1 MFRILSITVQTSIIL
16 ILVLAVFNNSFIISF
31 EIKDFIYSVSSTYIF
46 IPLLIFFVLIFLL
59 QTFYFKTK
67 FSFSKF
73 IAIKKLQNKEK
84 GYNAF
89 VSGMIALANKDY
101 KRAIL
106 ESKKIS
112 NHLDDNPSLALL
124 LKSEIFKVEKKYDE
138 LSVVYENMSKNKHT
152 ENLGYRGMMEQYL
165 RAQDYHHAFIYGER
179 LFNNNPFIEKI
190 YDTLVSIIAK
200 TNNWQQL
207 LIISDRAFS
216 KKIIDKKVYEENKSI
231 GFFEIAKIKQLSE
244 IEESLKYMQKALKFR
259 KNFPPYIKL
268 YINLLIQNKN
278 YNLAKKSIKKAWN
291 ELPHAEYKE
300 SILSLAA
307 HLEIEMSELVKY
319 IAGTS
324 YKNEESIIL
333 MVEAFVES
341 KKWDDARNQIKYL
354 LDVRPKKE
362 VCLLMAKIEEGD
374 SGDVQKINAWTQRAK
389 DGAANNI
396 WICTISKKSQQTWSS
411 VSEAGYFNSL
421 EWRQPIMLDSLEIYE
436 GLKINGN

>member
-138 LSVVYENMSKNKHT
+138 LSLVYEDMSKNKHT

-244 IEESLKYMQKALKFR
+244 IEESLKYMQKALKLR

-333 MVEAFVES
+333 MVEALIES
-341 KKWDDARNQIKYL
+341 KKWDDARNQIKDL

-374 SGDVQKINAWTQRAK
+374 SSDVQKINAWTQRAK

>member
-46 IPLLIFFVLIFLL
+46 IPLLIFLVLIFLL

-89 VSGMIALANKDY
+89 VSGIIALANKDY

-138 LSVVYENMSKNKHT
+138 LSVVYEDMSKNKHT

-324 YKNEESIIL
+324 YKNEESTIL

-341 KKWDDARNQIKYL
+341 KKWDDARNQIKDL

-396 WICTISKKSQQTWSS
+396 WICTISKKSQQAWSS

>member
-16 ILVLAVFNNSFIISF
+16 ILVLVVFNNSFIISF

-138 LSVVYENMSKNKHT
+138 LSVVYEDMSKNKHT

-244 IEESLKYMQKALKFR
+244 IEESLKYMQKALKLR

-278 YNLAKKSIKKAWN
+278 YNLAKKFIKKAWN

-341 KKWDDARNQIKYL
+341 KKWDDARNQIKDL

>member
-46 IPLLIFFVLIFLL
+46 IPFLIFFVLIFLL

-138 LSVVYENMSKNKHT
+138 LSVVYEDMSKNKHT

-341 KKWDDARNQIKYL
+341 KKWDDARNQIKDL

>member
-16 ILVLAVFNNSFIISF
+16 ILVLVVFNNSFIISF

-89 VSGMIALANKDY
+89 VSGIIALANKDY

-112 NHLDDNPSLALL
+112 NHLDDNPSLVLL

-291 ELPHAEYKE
+291 ELPHAEYKD
-300 SILSLAA
+300 SMLSLAA

-319 IAGTS
+319 IAGAS

-341 KKWDDARNQIKYL
+341 KKWDDARNQIKDL

-362 VCLLMAKIEEGD
+362 VCLLMAKIEGGD

-421 EWRQPIMLDSLEIYE
+421 EWRQPLMLDSLEIYE
-436 GLKINGN
+436 RLKINGN

>member
-1 MFRILSITVQTSIIL
+1 MFKILSITVQTSIIL
-16 ILVLAVFNNSFIISF
+16 ILVLVVFNNSFIISF
-31 EIKDFIYSVSSTYIF
+31 EIKDFIYSISSTYIF

-138 LSVVYENMSKNKHT
+138 LSVVYEDMSKNKHT

-244 IEESLKYMQKALKFR
+244 IEESLKYMQKAIKLR

-307 HLEIEMSELVKY
+307 HLEIEMLELVEY

-341 KKWDDARNQIKYL
+341 KKWDDARNQIKDL

-374 SGDVQKINAWTQRAK
+374 SSDVQKINAWTQRAK

>member
-1 MFRILSITVQTSIIL
+1 LFRVLSITVQTSIIL

-216 KKIIDKKVYEENKSI
+216 KKIIDKKIYEENKSI
-231 GFFEIAKIKQLSE
+231 RFFEIAKIK
-244 IEESLKYMQKALKFR
+244 
-259 KNFPPYIKL
+259 
-268 YINLLIQNKN
+268 
-278 YNLAKKSIKKAWN
+278 
-291 ELPHAEYKE
+291 
-300 SILSLAA
+300 
-307 HLEIEMSELVKY
+307 
-319 IAGTS
+319 
-324 YKNEESIIL
+324 
-333 MVEAFVES
+333 
-341 KKWDDARNQIKYL
+341 
-354 LDVRPKKE
+354 
-362 VCLLMAKIEEGD
+362 
-374 SGDVQKINAWTQRAK
+374 
-389 DGAANNI
+389 
-396 WICTISKKSQQTWSS
+396 
-411 VSEAGYFNSL
+411 
-421 EWRQPIMLDSLEIYE
+421 
-436 GLKINGN
+436 

>member
-244 IEESLKYMQKALKFR
+244 IEESLKYMQKALKLR

-300 SILSLAA
+300 SMLSLAA

-341 KKWDDARNQIKYL
+341 KKWDDARNQIKDL

>member
-16 ILVLAVFNNSFIISF
+16 ILVLVVFNNSFIISF

-112 NHLDDNPSLALL
+112 NHLDDNPSLTLL

-138 LSVVYENMSKNKHT
+138 LSVVYEDMSKNKHT

-341 KKWDDARNQIKYL
+341 KKWDDARNQIKDL

>member
-1 MFRILSITVQTSIIL
+1 LFRILSITVQTSIIL

-112 NHLDDNPSLALL
+112 NHLDDNPSLVLL

-300 SILSLAA
+300 SMLSLAA

-319 IAGTS
+319 IAGAS

-341 KKWDDARNQIKYL
+341 KKWDDARNQIKDL

>member
-1 MFRILSITVQTSIIL
+1 LFRILSITVQTSIIL
-16 ILVLAVFNNSFIISF
+16 ILVLVVFNNSFIISF

-89 VSGMIALANKDY
+89 VSGIIALANKDY

-112 NHLDDNPSLALL
+112 NHLDDNPSLVLL

-165 RAQDYHHAFIYGER
+165 RSQDYHHAFIYGER

-291 ELPHAEYKE
+291 EVPHAEYKE
-300 SILSLAA
+300 SMLSLAA

-319 IAGTS
+319 IAGAS

-341 KKWDDARNQIKYL
+341 KKWDDARNQIKDL

-362 VCLLMAKIEEGD
+362 VCLLMAKIEGGD

-421 EWRQPIMLDSLEIYE
+421 EWKQPKMLNQFIETS
-436 GLKINGN
+436 

>member
-1 MFRILSITVQTSIIL
+1 MDYHL
-16 ILVLAVFNNSFIISF
+16 
-31 EIKDFIYSVSSTYIF
+31 DDW
-46 IPLLIFFVLIFLL
+46 IFLL

-73 IAIKKLQNKEK
+73 MAIKKLQNKEK

-89 VSGMIALANKDY
+89 VSGLIALANKDY

-319 IAGTS
+319 IAGAS

-341 KKWDDARNQIKYL
+341 KKWDDARNQIKDL

>member
-138 LSVVYENMSKNKHT
+138 LSVVYEDMSKNKHT

-244 IEESLKYMQKALKFR
+244 IEESLKYMQKALKLR

-278 YNLAKKSIKKAWN
+278 YNLAKKFIKKAWN

-341 KKWDDARNQIKYL
+341 KKWDDARNQIKDL

>member
-16 ILVLAVFNNSFIISF
+16 ILVLVVFNNSFIISF

-138 LSVVYENMSKNKHT
+138 LSVVYEDMSKNKHT

-244 IEESLKYMQKALKFR
+244 IEESLKYMQKALKLR

-278 YNLAKKSIKKAWN
+278 YNFAKKSIKKAWN

-307 HLEIEMSELVKY
+307 HLEIEMLELVEY
-319 IAGTS
+319 IAGAS

-333 MVEAFVES
+333 MVEALIES
-341 KKWDDARNQIKYL
+341 KKWDDARNQIKNL

-374 SGDVQKINAWTQRAK
+374 SSDVQKINAWTQRAK

>member
-1 MFRILSITVQTSIIL
+1 MFKILSITVQTSVIL
-16 ILVLAVFNNSFIISF
+16 ILVLVVFNNSFIISF

-138 LSVVYENMSKNKHT
+138 LSLVYEDMSKNKHT
-152 ENLGYRGMMEQYL
+152 KNLGYRGMMEQYL
-165 RAQDYHHAFIYGER
+165 RVQDYHHAFIYGER

-244 IEESLKYMQKALKFR
+244 IEESLKYMQKALKLR

-278 YNLAKKSIKKAWN
+278 YNFAKKSIKKAWN

-307 HLEIEMSELVKY
+307 HLEIEMLELVEY

-333 MVEAFVES
+333 MVEALIES
-341 KKWDDARNQIKYL
+341 KKWDDARNQIKNL

-374 SGDVQKINAWTQRAK
+374 SSDVQKINAWTQRAK

>member
-16 ILVLAVFNNSFIISF
+16 ILVLVVFNNSFIISF

-84 GYNAF
+84 EYNAF

-112 NHLDDNPSLALL
+112 NHLDDNPSLVLL
-124 LKSEIFKVEKKYDE
+124 LKSEIFKVEKKYDQ

-341 KKWDDARNQIKYL
+341 KKWDDARNQIKNL

-436 GLKINGN
+436 RLKINGN

>member
-16 ILVLAVFNNSFIISF
+16 ILVLVVFNNSFIISF

-112 NHLDDNPSLALL
+112 NHLDDNPSLVLL

-319 IAGTS
+319 IAGAS

-341 KKWDDARNQIKYL
+341 KKWDDARNQIKDL

>member
-138 LSVVYENMSKNKHT
+138 LSVVYEDMSKNKHT

-291 ELPHAEYKE
+291 ELPHIEYKE

-341 KKWDDARNQIKYL
+341 KKWDDARNQIKDL

-374 SGDVQKINAWTQRAK
+374 SSDVQKINAWTQRAK

>member
-138 LSVVYENMSKNKHT
+138 LSVVYEDMSKNKHT

-216 KKIIDKKVYEENKSI
+216 KKIIDKKIYEENKSI

-333 MVEAFVES
+333 MVEALIES
-341 KKWDDARNQIKYL
+341 KKWDDARNQIKDL

>member
-1 MFRILSITVQTSIIL
+1 MFKILSITVQTSIIL
-16 ILVLAVFNNSFIISF
+16 ILVLVVFNNSFIISF

-138 LSVVYENMSKNKHT
+138 LSVVYEDMSKNKHT

-341 KKWDDARNQIKYL
+341 KKWDDARNQIKDL

>member
-138 LSVVYENMSKNKHT
+138 LSVVYEDMSKNKHT

-216 KKIIDKKVYEENKSI
+216 KKIINKKVYEENKSI

-307 HLEIEMSELVKY
+307 HLEIEMLELVEY

-341 KKWDDARNQIKYL
+341 KKWDDARNQIKDL

-374 SGDVQKINAWTQRAK
+374 SSDVQKINAWTQRAK

>member
-46 IPLLIFFVLIFLL
+46 VPLLIFFVLIFLL

-138 LSVVYENMSKNKHT
+138 LSVVYEDMSKNKHT

-333 MVEAFVES
+333 MVEALIES
-341 KKWDDARNQIKYL
+341 KKWDDARNQIKDL

-374 SGDVQKINAWTQRAK
+374 SSDVQKINAWTQRAK

>member
-16 ILVLAVFNNSFIISF
+16 ILVLVVFNNSFIISF

-89 VSGMIALANKDY
+89 VSGIIALANKDY

-112 NHLDDNPSLALL
+112 NHLDDNPSLVLL

-216 KKIIDKKVYEENKSI
+216 KKIIDKKIYEENKSI

-319 IAGTS
+319 IAGAS

-333 MVEAFVES
+333 MVETFVES
-341 KKWDDARNQIKYL
+341 KKWDDARNQIKDL

>member
-89 VSGMIALANKDY
+89 VSGMIALVNKDY

-244 IEESLKYMQKALKFR
+244 IEESLKYMQKAIKLR

-278 YNLAKKSIKKAWN
+278 YNFAKKSIKKAWN

-307 HLEIEMSELVKY
+307 HLEIEMLELVEY

-341 KKWDDARNQIKYL
+341 KKWDDARNQIKDL

-374 SGDVQKINAWTQRAK
+374 SSDVQKINAWTQRAK

>member
-1 MFRILSITVQTSIIL
+1 LFRILSITVQTSIIL
-16 ILVLAVFNNSFIISF
+16 ILVLVVFNNSFIISF

-112 NHLDDNPSLALL
+112 NHLDDNPSLVLL

-291 ELPHAEYKE
+291 ELPNAEYKE

-341 KKWDDARNQIKYL
+341 KKWDDARNQIKDL

>member
-138 LSVVYENMSKNKHT
+138 LSLVYEDMSKNKHT

-244 IEESLKYMQKALKFR
+244 IEESLKYMQKAIKLR

-307 HLEIEMSELVKY
+307 HLEIEMLELVKY

-341 KKWDDARNQIKYL
+341 KKWDDARNQIKDL

>member
-16 ILVLAVFNNSFIISF
+16 ILVLVVFNNSFIISF

-89 VSGMIALANKDY
+89 VSGIIALANKDY

-112 NHLDDNPSLALL
+112 NHLDDNPSLVLL

-216 KKIIDKKVYEENKSI
+216 KKIIDKKIYEENKSI

-278 YNLAKKSIKKAWN
+278 YNLAKKTIKKAWN

-300 SILSLAA
+300 SMLSLVA

-319 IAGTS
+319 IAGAS

-333 MVEAFVES
+333 MVETFVES
-341 KKWDDARNQIKYL
+341 KKWDDARNQIKDL

>member
-1 MFRILSITVQTSIIL
+1 MFRILSITIQTSIIL

-138 LSVVYENMSKNKHT
+138 LSVVYEDMSKNKHT

-165 RAQDYHHAFIYGER
+165 RVQDYHHAFIYGER

-341 KKWDDARNQIKYL
+341 KKWDDARNQIKDL

>member
-138 LSVVYENMSKNKHT
+138 LSVVYEDMSKNKHT

-244 IEESLKYMQKALKFR
+244 IEESLKYMQKALKLR

-341 KKWDDARNQIKYL
+341 KKWDDARNQIKDL

-374 SGDVQKINAWTQRAK
+374 SSDVQKINAWTQRAK

>member
-16 ILVLAVFNNSFIISF
+16 ILVLVVFNNSFILSF

-138 LSVVYENMSKNKHT
+138 LSVVYEDMSKNKHT

-341 KKWDDARNQIKYL
+341 KKWDDARNQIKDL

-396 WICTISKKSQQTWSS
+396 WICTISKKNQQTWSS

>member
-46 IPLLIFFVLIFLL
+46 IFLLIFFVVIFLL

-67 FSFSKF
+67 FGFSKF
-73 IAIKKLQNKEK
+73 RVLKKIQNKEK

-124 LKSEIFKVEKKYDE
+124 LKSEILKVEKKYDE
-138 LSVVYENMSKNKHT
+138 LSVVYESMSKNKHT

-244 IEESLKYMQKALKFR
+244 IEESLKYMQKALKLR

-307 HLEIEMSELVKY
+307 HLEIEMLELVEY

-333 MVEAFVES
+333 MVEALIES
-341 KKWDDARNQIKYL
+341 KKWDDARNQIKDL

-374 SGDVQKINAWTQRAK
+374 SSDVQKINAWTQRAK

>member
-16 ILVLAVFNNSFIISF
+16 ILVLVVFNNSFIISF

-89 VSGMIALANKDY
+89 VSGIIALANKDY

-112 NHLDDNPSLALL
+112 NHLDDNPSLVLL

-291 ELPHAEYKE
+291 EVPHAEYKE
-300 SILSLAA
+300 SMLSLAA

-319 IAGTS
+319 IAGAS

-341 KKWDDARNQIKYL
+341 KKWDDARNQIKDL

-362 VCLLMAKIEEGD
+362 ICLLMAKIEEGD

>member
-138 LSVVYENMSKNKHT
+138 LSVVYEDMSKNKHT

-244 IEESLKYMQKALKFR
+244 IEESLKYMQKALKLR

-307 HLEIEMSELVKY
+307 HLEIEMLELVEY

-341 KKWDDARNQIKYL
+341 KKWDDARNQIKDL

-374 SGDVQKINAWTQRAK
+374 SSDVQKINAWTQRAK

>member
-307 HLEIEMSELVKY
+307 HLEIEMLELVEY

-341 KKWDDARNQIKYL
+341 KKWDDARNQIKDL

-374 SGDVQKINAWTQRAK
+374 SSDVQKINAWTQRAK

>member
-138 LSVVYENMSKNKHT
+138 LSLVYEDMSKNKHT

-244 IEESLKYMQKALKFR
+244 IEESLKYMQKAIKLR

-341 KKWDDARNQIKYL
+341 KKWDDARNQIKDL

>member
-138 LSVVYENMSKNKHT
+138 LSVVYEDMSKNKHT

-333 MVEAFVES
+333 MVEAFIES
-341 KKWDDARNQIKYL
+341 KKWDDARNQIKDL

>member
-138 LSVVYENMSKNKHT
+138 LSVVYEDMSKNKHT

-244 IEESLKYMQKALKFR
+244 IEESLKYMQKAIKLR

-278 YNLAKKSIKKAWN
+278 YNLAKKFIKKAWN

-307 HLEIEMSELVKY
+307 HLEIEMLELVKY

-333 MVEAFVES
+333 MVEALIES
-341 KKWDDARNQIKYL
+341 KKWDDARNQIKDL

-374 SGDVQKINAWTQRAK
+374 SSDVQKINAWTQRAK

>member
-16 ILVLAVFNNSFIISF
+16 ILVLVVFNNSFIISF

-244 IEESLKYMQKALKFR
+244 IEESLKYMQKALKLR

-278 YNLAKKSIKKAWN
+278 YNLAKKFIKKAWN

-307 HLEIEMSELVKY
+307 HLEIEMLELVKY

-341 KKWDDARNQIKYL
+341 KKWDDARNQIKDL

>member
-16 ILVLAVFNNSFIISF
+16 ILVLVVFNNSFIISF

-89 VSGMIALANKDY
+89 VSGIIALANKDY

-112 NHLDDNPSLALL
+112 NHLDDNPSLVLL

-300 SILSLAA
+300 SMLSLAA

-341 KKWDDARNQIKYL
+341 KKWDDARNQIKDL